1 MAAGRRMGQR
11 MIALLEARRA
21 GLLTRAQLAPN
32 IIAGL
37 VVGVVAMPLAM
48 AFAMA
53 SGATPA
59 QGLYTAI
66 VAGLATSLLGGTR
79 VQISGPTG
87 AFIAVLA
94 GITAQYGIAGLQ
106 AATLMAGGILLI
118 LGVARLGGVIRF
130 IPSPVIVGFTAGIA
144 VIIWVGQWK
153 DFFGLHPAASGLH
166 FHEKIV
172 VLLQALA
179 HPHLATTLIGAGT
192 LLLLGVGNRLL
203 GKVRGM
209 ERLPAPLIAMV
220 AATAVQAFGHFE
232 GVATIGSAFGGI
244 PRELPGLSWPTLP
257 LNAYLQLVGPAFA
270 IALLGAIE
278 SLLTAVV
285 ADGMTGARHDSN
297 QELIGQGIANILSPL
312 FGGFAA
318 TGAIARTATN
328 IRNGAT
334 SPVAGLVHAVFLLL
348 VILLLAPL
356 AAHIPLAALAAIL
369 FYVAWNMADAPHV
382 ARVMR
387 SAPRAD
393 RLLLMITFVLTVFVD
408 LVVAVNV
415 GVVLAALLFMRRMA
429 DTVRIEQQAFD
440 DSAGE
445 DVVLPHSVLVYR
457 IDGPFFFGAAEKL
470 ERTLERLQLDVSTL
484 VLRLGRVPFM
494 DATGLNTLGEI
505 VARLKRR
512 QVRVLLCGIHPALR
526 ESLDAAGITV
536 EVGDA
541 NLCND
546 MREVAARVSAPLM

>member
-1 MAAGRRMGQR
+1 
-11 MIALLEARRA
+11 MIALLEAHRA
-21 GLLTRAQLAPN
+21 GLLARAHWPHN
-32 IIAGL
+32 IVAGL
-37 VVGVVAMPLAM
+37 VVGIVAMPLAM
-48 AFAMA
+48 AFAIA

-66 VAGLATSLLGGTR
+66 VAGLATALLGGTR

-106 AATLMAGGILLI
+106 AATLMAGVILLV

-153 DFFGLHPAASGLH
+153 DFFGLHPAPSGLH
-166 FHEKIV
+166 FHEKFV
-172 VLLQALA
+172 ALLAALH
-179 HPHLATTLIGAGT
+179 HPHLATTLIASGA
-192 LLLLGVGNRLL
+192 LLILIAGNRLL
-203 GKVRGM
+203 GKVRGL
-209 ERLPAPLIAMV
+209 ERLPAPLLAML
-220 AATAVQAFGHFE
+220 AATVAQATGHFD

-244 PRELPGLSWPTLP
+244 PRQLPGFAWPALSLDHF
-257 LNAYLQLVGPAFA
+257 LQLVGPAFA

-285 ADGMTGARHDSN
+285 ADGMAGTRHDSN
-297 QELIGQGIANILSPL
+297 QELIGQGLANIVSPL

-334 SPVAGLVHAVFLLL
+334 SPIAGVVHALVLLL
-348 VILLLAPL
+348 VILILAPL

-382 ARVMR
+382 VRLLRA
-387 SAPRAD
+387 APRAD
-393 RLLLMITFVLTVFVD
+393 RLLLLVTFVLTVFVD

-429 DTVRIEQQAFD
+429 EAVQIEQQAFD
-440 DSAGE
+440 GDANE
-445 DVVLPHSVLVYR
+445 EVVLPHSVLVYR

-470 ERTLERLQLDVSTL
+470 ERTLERLQLGVQTI

-505 VARLKRR
+505 IGRLQKRH
-512 QVRVLLCGIHPALR
+512 VHVLLCGIHPALR
-526 ESLDAAGITV
+526 QSLDAAGICAQ
-536 EVGDA
+536 VGEQ
-541 NLCND
+541 NICSN
-546 MREVAARVSAPLM
+546 MHEVARRVEAGPGA

>member
-1 MAAGRRMGQR
+1 

-21 GLLTRAQLAPN
+21 GLLSRAHLPN
-32 IIAGL
+32 NLVAGL

-48 AFAMA
+48 AFAIA

-94 GITAQYGIAGLQ
+94 GVTAQYGIAGLQ
-106 AATLMAGGILLI
+106 AATLMAGTILLV
-118 LGVARLGGVIRF
+118 LGAARLGGVIRF

-153 DFFGLHPAASGLH
+153 DFFGLHPAATGLH
-166 FHEKIV
+166 FHEKFIA
-172 VLLQALA
+172 LLAAL
-179 HPHLATTLIGAGT
+179 HEPHLATTAIATGT
-192 LLLLGVGNRLL
+192 LVILIVGNRVL
-203 GKVRGM
+203 GRFRGL
-209 ERLPAPLIAMV
+209 ERLPAPLLAML
-220 AATAVQAFGHFE
+220 AATVAQATWHFD

-244 PRELPGLSWPTLP
+244 PRELPAFHWPSLP
-257 LNAYLQLVGPAFA
+257 LGDYLQLVGPAFT

-285 ADGMTGARHDSN
+285 ADGMTGAKHDSN
-297 QELIGQGIANILSPL
+297 QELVGQGIANILSPL

-334 SPVAGLVHAVFLLL
+334 SPLAGVVHAVFLLL
-348 VILLLAPL
+348 VILILAPL

-369 FYVAWNMADAPHV
+369 FFVAWNMADAPHV
-382 ARVMR
+382 VRVLRTAAR
-387 SAPRAD
+387 SD
-393 RLLLMITFVLTVFVD
+393 KLLLIVTFGLTVFVD

-429 DTVRIEQQAFD
+429 ETVRVEQQPFD
-440 DSAGE
+440 DDARE
-445 DVVLPHSVLVYR
+445 EVVLPHSVLVYR

-470 ERTLERLQLDVSTL
+470 ERTLERLQLGVETI
-484 VLRLGRVPFM
+484 VIRLGRVPFM

-505 VARLKRR
+505 IGRLKKRH
-512 QVRVLLCGIHPALR
+512 VHVLLCGIHPALR
-526 ESLDAAGITV
+526 QSLDASGITAQ
-536 EVGDA
+536 VGA
-541 NLCND
+541 GNICNN
-546 MREVAARVSAPLM
+546 MQEVATRVKMGTFPVS

>member
-1 MAAGRRMGQR
+1 
-11 MIALLEARRA
+11 MIAILEAKQA
-21 GLLTRAQLAPN
+21 GLLTRANLAPN
-32 IIAGL
+32 LVAGL

-48 AFAMA
+48 AFAIA

-66 VAGLATSLLGGTR
+66 VAGLVTALLGGTR

-94 GITAQYGIAGLQ
+94 GITAHYGIAGLQ
-106 AATLMAGGILLI
+106 AATLMAGVILLVM
-118 LGVARLGGVIRF
+118 GAARLGSVIRF

-144 VIIWVGQWK
+144 VVIWVGQWK

-166 FHEKIV
+166 FHEKLLA
-172 VLLQALA
+172 LLQAFR
-179 HPHLATTLIGAGT
+179 PQMATTALALGT
-192 LLLLGVGNRLL
+192 LAILIAGNRLL
-203 GKVRGM
+203 AKVRGM
-209 ERLPAPLIAMV
+209 ERLPAPLLAML
-220 AATAVQAFGHFE
+220 AATAVQALWHFD

-244 PRELPGLSWPTLP
+244 PRELPRLSWPALP
-257 LNAYLQLVGPAFA
+257 VGDYLQLVGPAFA

-285 ADGMTGARHDSN
+285 ADGMTGTRHDSN
-297 QELIGQGIANILSPL
+297 QELMGQGIANIVSPL

-334 SPVAGLVHAVFLLL
+334 SPVAGVVHTLVLLL

-382 ARVMR
+382 VRLLR
-387 SAPRAD
+387 TAPLAD
-393 RLLLMITFVLTVFVD
+393 RLLLVVTFVLTVFVD

-429 DTVRIEQQAFD
+429 EAVSIEQQSFD
-440 DSAGE
+440 DDAQE
-445 DVVLPHSVLVYR
+445 EVVLPRSVLVYR

-470 ERTLERLQLDVSTL
+470 ERTLERLQLGVETI

-494 DATGLNTLGEI
+494 DATGLNTLSEI
-505 VARLKRR
+505 VGRLQKRH
-512 QVRVLLCGIHPALR
+512 VHVLLCGIHPALR
-526 ESLDAAGITV
+526 KLLDTARIT
-536 EVGDA
+536 EQVGEQNICA
-541 NLCND
+541 NMQAVLQ
-546 MREVAARVSAPLM
+546 RVNKPQ